1 MSTLSPESL
10 LQPRAVD
17 GDAPQPDPAP
27 RPAGRGGAGREGSGK
42 RVGIREIAQRAEVST
57 ATVSMVLNQNP
68 KITEATR
75 QRVLRVIHELDYR
88 PNRQAQALSSKY
100 TRMLGVLMPTLR
112 HAVADPY
119 FGEVLSGIVDR
130 AAKRGHKVM
139 LENVRPDFI
148 KTRQHIELFERR
160 YVDGVFCVGFA
171 NRVPF
176 LRDLVDGGYAAIAVN
191 SVFDEFEVDHV
202 VCDYRG
208 GAEQVMTCLTQLG
221 HSQIG
226 LIHGSPDVATQR
238 MIMEVFAE
246 RTGCGG
252 KAGPS
257 ACMVDGLFTE
267 RGGADAAKEL
277 LERQPNLTAIF
288 AGNDKMALGALHYA
302 QHEGIKV
309 PDDLSIVG
317 FDDIPHTAFVTPA
330 LTTIHTPLYEV
341 GALSA
346 DRLIERIRGKTG
358 PVKEVLPT
366 HLVLRE
372 STSIAQ
378 PARPS

>member
-1 MSTLSPESL
+1 M
-10 LQPRAVD
+10 
-17 GDAPQPDPAP
+17 
-27 RPAGRGGAGREGSGK
+27 
-42 RVGIREIAQRAEVST
+42 GIREIAQRAEVST

-100 TRMLGVLMPTLR
+100 TRMLGVLLPTLR

-139 LENVRPDFI
+139 LENVKPDFI
-148 KTRQHIELFERR
+148 KTRQHVELFERR
-160 YVDGVFCVGFA
+160 YVDGVCCVGFA
-171 NRVPF
+171 DRVPF
-176 LRDLVDGGYAAIAVN
+176 LRELVDEGYAAIAVN
-191 SVFDEFEVDHV
+191 SVFDDLEVDHV

-221 HSQIG
+221 HSQVG

-238 MIMEVFAE
+238 MVMEVFAE

-252 KAGPS
+252 GEGPA

-267 RGGADAAKEL
+267 RGGADAAAEL
-277 LERQPNLTAIF
+277 LQRQPDLTAIF

-302 QHEGIKV
+302 QHQGMRV

-358 PVKEVLPT
+358 PVSEVLPT

-372 STSIAQ
+372 STSIAR
-378 PARPS
+378 PARAS